1 MKKKKMTFLSLG
13 LSALLIVFVLV
24 MAFSQGSATL
34 SGFADPLYFSRV
46 FRETVGVAPAHYQ
59 KKQKG

>member
-1 MKKKKMTFLSLG
+1 MGFTEHLRTLRIRH
-13 LSALLIVFVLV
+13 AVVLMENGV
-24 MAFSQGSATL
+24 TSVKNVATL